1 MLKKGDIIIAAVSIL
16 VAVGS
21 FAAVS
26 LYKSA
31 GNNLQRIAVI
41 KQNDQIIRRI
51 NLETFEGSEEI
62 NVSGDYDEVILVE
75 NGRIRFKKADC
86 PDKVCV
92 KTGWLEQNG
101 DIAVCLPNRVM
112 IKIEGE
118 PADVDI
124 VTY

>member
-21 FAAVS
+21 FGGVS

>member
-16 VAVGS
+16 VAVGL